1 MIVIV
6 VRTKGDLIALEA
18 KRYTDIEVKQKKGN
32 FIGKAMSAHLAYPG
46 FTKIPEMYKFLF
58 LQVTEFNPADYVLFA
73 KQDDVQFY
81 IENGHS
87 KAENNLIKLQ
97 NDLNLVKSRVTAK
110 M

>member
-1 MIVIV
+1 M
-6 VRTKGDLIALEA
+6 
-18 KRYTDIEVKQKKGN
+18 
-32 FIGKAMSAHLAYPG
+32 
-46 FTKIPEMYKFLF
+46 
-58 LQVTEFNPADYVLFA
+58 TEFNPADYVLFA